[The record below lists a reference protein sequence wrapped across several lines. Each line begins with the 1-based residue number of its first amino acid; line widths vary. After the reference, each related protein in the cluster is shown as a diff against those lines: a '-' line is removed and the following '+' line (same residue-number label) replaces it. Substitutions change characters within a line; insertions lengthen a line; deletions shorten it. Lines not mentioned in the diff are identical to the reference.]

1 MDDGWVRPRDD
12 LCRYWLKYA
21 QSKPQVELKMGWF
34 EALREKWEDV
44 PGCLN

>member
-1 MDDGWVRPRDD
+1 MDDGWVRLRDD

-21 QSKPQVELKMGWF
+21 QSKPQMELKMGWF